1 MVGFALACGIV
12 GALSALVSIPTFLI
26 LLAQFR
32 RQTQDDHE
40 RPLRDRINEVTADR
54 DYYRGRS
61 DDMET
66 RQPGRLGP

>member
-40 RPLRDRINEVTADR
+40 RPLRDKIAELAADR
-54 DYYRGRS
+54 DHYRTRS
-61 DDMET
+61 EDMET